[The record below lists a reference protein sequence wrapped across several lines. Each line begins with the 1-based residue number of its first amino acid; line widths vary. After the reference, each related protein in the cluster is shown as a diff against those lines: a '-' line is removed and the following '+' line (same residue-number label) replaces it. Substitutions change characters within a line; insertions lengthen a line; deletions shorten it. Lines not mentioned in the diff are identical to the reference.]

1 MARFDKETLAHLGAQ
16 DEIAIRT
23 EKHPGAAVLIW
34 VAVADGEVF
43 VRSARGTK
51 GRWYRDVAE
60 GGEASLEFDGRALP
74 VRAVPAA
81 DPPSVERASREY
93 LRKYQRSPY
102 AQSVVRPD
110 ILPTTLRLE
119 PR

>member
-1 MARFDKETLAHLGAQ
+1 M
-16 DEIAIRT
+16 
-23 EKHPGAAVLIW
+23 PAAVCCSFW
-34 VAVADGEVF
+34 RR
-43 VRSARGTK
+43 RSASIREWHAPARGAK
-51 GRWYRDVAE
+51 GRWYKDVAG
-60 GGEASLEFDGRALP
+60 GGEATVEFNGHKLP

-81 DPPSVERASREY
+81 DQASIEQATREY
-93 LRKYQRSPY
+93 LRKYGRSPY

>member
-1 MARFDKETLAHLGAQ
+1 MARFDKETLAQLGAQ

-23 EKHPGAAVLIW
+23 EKHPGTAVVIW
-34 VAVADGEVF
+34 VAMADGDVF
-43 VRSARGTK
+43 VRSARGAK
-51 GRWYRDVAE
+51 GRWYRDVAA
-60 GGEASLEFDGRALP
+60 GGDASLEFDGRALP

-81 DPPSVERASREY
+81 DAQSVERASREY
-93 LRKYQRSPY
+93 LRKYRRSPY

-110 ILPTTLRLE
+110 VLPTTLRLE